1 MPRFNVSQPVLPR
14 VAYILLFSLYIGVF
28 LNLAFYKQAWSLI
41 APDRIGNILFFLS
54 MPIVALCVINSVVT
68 LASFFWLDRITI
80 ALFIIV
86 AAIAQYFIQHYGIV
100 LDRSMITNMVDTTP
114 AESLALLTPKMILV
128 IFFTGF
134 FMAAPAFWPAFKK
147 SVPVWKGLLQ
157 RGISLV
163 ISVAL
168 IALIAMFF
176 YKDYAS
182 LIRNNHQL
190 LKSLSPSNFIAAS
203 LSYYNHHERANL
215 PRVKIGEDAHQR
227 PQMLNGPKKNLT
239 ILVVGETSRAAN
251 FSLGGYPRST
261 NPLLAE
267 EDVVYFPEVSSCG
280 TSTAVSVP
288 CMFSNMPRRHYDDA
302 LASHQEGLLDIIQ
315 RAGLSVLWHE
325 NDAGCK
331 GACDRVLNQDMTALN
346 LPGMC
351 IKGECYDE
359 VLFHGLETYINQ
371 LQGNGV
377 IVLHT
382 IGSHGPT
389 YNHRYPPAFR
399 KFTPTCETKQIQ
411 ECSQEQLIN
420 TYDNTILYAD
430 YIVDKAIELLKAHQE
445 KFTTSLVYL
454 SDHGESLGEKGVYLH
469 GLPYAIA
476 PEFQTRVPLLI
487 WLSPDYQQRYA
498 VDYTCLNRLATS
510 QKYSQDNLFST
521 MLGMTGVQ
529 TREYV
534 AADDILATCRNQPAQ
549 NKSDKAPDRTLKQ

>member
-14 VAYILLFSLYIGVF
+14 AAFILLFSLYIAVF
-28 LNLAFYKQAWSLI
+28 LNFPFYKQAWSLI

-68 LASFFWLDRITI
+68 LASFFWLDRITL
-80 ALFIIV
+80 ALFIVV

-134 FMAAPAFWPAFKK
+134 FMAALTFWPAFRK

-157 RGISLV
+157 RGLSLV

-182 LIRNNHQL
+182 LIRNNHEL

-203 LSYYNHHERANL
+203 LSYYNHRERANL
-215 PRVKIGEDAHQR
+215 PLVKIGEDAHQR

-239 ILVVGETSRAAN
+239 ILIVGETSRAAN
-251 FSLGGYPRST
+251 FSLGGYPRPT
-261 NPLLAE
+261 NPLLTE
-267 EDVVYFPEVSSCG
+267 EDVVYFPDVASCG

-331 GACDRVLNQDMTALN
+331 GACDRVPNQDMTALN
-346 LPGMC
+346 LPEMC

-359 VLFHGLETYINQ
+359 VLFHGLEAYINQ
-371 LQGNGV
+371 LKGNGV

-420 TYDNTILYAD
+420 TYDNTLLYAD

-487 WLSPDYQQRYA
+487 WLSPDYQQRYG

-510 QKYSQDNLFST
+510 QKHSQDNLFST

-534 AADDILATCRNQPAQ
+534 AADDILATCRNQLAQ
-549 NKSDKAPDRTLKQ
+549 NKSDKAPDRALKQ

>member
-1 MPRFNVSQPVLPR
+1 
-14 VAYILLFSLYIGVF
+14 
-28 LNLAFYKQAWSLI
+28 
-41 APDRIGNILFFLS
+41 
-54 MPIVALCVINSVVT
+54 
-68 LASFFWLDRITI
+68 
-80 ALFIIV
+80 
-86 AAIAQYFIQHYGIV
+86 
-100 LDRSMITNMVDTTP
+100 
-114 AESLALLTPKMILV
+114 
-128 IFFTGF
+128 
-134 FMAAPAFWPAFKK
+134 
-147 SVPVWKGLLQ
+147 
-157 RGISLV
+157 
-163 ISVAL
+163 
-168 IALIAMFF
+168 MFF

-203 LSYYNHHERANL
+203 LSYYNHRERANL
-215 PRVKIGEDAHQR
+215 PLVKIGEDAHQR

-239 ILVVGETSRAAN
+239 ILVVGETSRTAN
-251 FSLGGYPRST
+251 FSLGGYPRPT

-267 EDVVYFPEVSSCG
+267 EDVVYFPDVASCG

-302 LASHQEGLLDIIQ
+302 LATHQEGLLDIIQ

-325 NDAGCK
+325 NDGGCK
-331 GACDRVLNQDMTALN
+331 GACDRVPNRDMTALN

-359 VLFHGLETYINQ
+359 VLFHGLETYIKQ

-389 YNHRYPPAFR
+389 YNHRYPPAFS

-521 MLGMTGVQ
+521 MLDMTGVQ

-534 AADDILATCRNQPAQ
+534 AADDLLATCRNTPAE
-549 NKSDKAPDRTLKQ
+549 K

>member
-1 MPRFNVSQPVLPR
+1 MPRFTISQPVMRR
-14 VAYILLFSLYIGVF
+14 VTFIILFSIYISVF
-28 LNLAFYKQAWSLI
+28 LNLAFYRQAYSLI
-41 APDRIGNILFFLS
+41 PLNELKNILFLFS
-54 MPIVALCVINSVVT
+54 MPLVAFSVINIVVT
-68 LASFFWLDRITI
+68 IASFLWLDRITI
-80 ALFIIV
+80 ALFIFV
-86 AAIAQYFIQHYGIV
+86 SATAQYFIQHYGII

-114 AESLALLTPKMILV
+114 AESMALLTPKMIVV
-128 IFFTGF
+128 IFFTGI
-134 FMAAPAFWPAFKK
+134 FMAVLAFWPAFKK
-147 SVPVWKGLLQ
+147 SVPVWKGVLERAL
-157 RGISLV
+157 SLV
-163 ISVAL
+163 ISVVL
-168 IALIAMFF
+168 IAVIAMLF

-182 LIRNNHQL
+182 LFRNNHEL
-190 LKSLSPSNFIAAS
+190 VKSLSPSNFIAAS
-203 LSYYNHHERANL
+203 LSYYNHRERANL
-215 PRVKIGEDAHQR
+215 PLVKIGEDAHQL
-227 PQMLNGPKKNLT
+227 PHMLNGPKKNLT

-251 FSLGGYPRST
+251 FSLGGYSRPT

-267 EDVVYFPEVSSCG
+267 DDVVYFPDVSSCG

-288 CMFSNMPRRHYDDA
+288 CMFSNMPRKHYDDS

-315 RAGLSVLWHE
+315 RAGLSVLWNE

-331 GACDRVLNQDMTALN
+331 GACDRVPNQDMTALN

-359 VLFHGLETYINQ
+359 VLFHGLEEYIKQ
-371 LQGNGV
+371 LQGNGL

-411 ECSQEQLIN
+411 ECSQAQLIN

-445 KFTTSLVYL
+445 EFTTSLVYL

-476 PEFQTRVPLLI
+476 PEAQTRVPLLI

-498 VDYTCLNRLATS
+498 VDYKCLSQQATT

-521 MLGMTGVQ
+521 MLGITGVQ

-534 AADDILATCRNQPAQ
+534 SSDDIVATCRN
-549 NKSDKAPDRTLKQ
+549 KQGQK

>member
-1 MPRFNVSQPVLPR
+1 MPRFTISQPVMHR
-14 VAYILLFSLYIGVF
+14 VTFIILFSIYISVF
-28 LNLAFYKQAWSLI
+28 LNLAFYRQAYSLI
-41 APDRIGNILFFLS
+41 PLYELKNILFLFS
-54 MPIVALCVINSVVT
+54 MPLVAFSVINIVVT
-68 LASFFWLDRITI
+68 IASFLWLDRITI
-80 ALFIIV
+80 ALFIFV
-86 AAIAQYFIQHYGIV
+86 SATAQYFIQHYGII

-114 AESLALLTPKMILV
+114 AESMALLTPKMIVV
-128 IFFTGF
+128 IFFTGI
-134 FMAAPAFWPAFKK
+134 FMAVLAFWPAFKK
-147 SVPVWKGLLQ
+147 SVPVWKGVLERAL
-157 RGISLV
+157 SLV
-163 ISVAL
+163 ISVVL
-168 IALIAMFF
+168 IAVIAMLF

-182 LIRNNHQL
+182 LFRNNHEL
-190 LKSLSPSNFIAAS
+190 VKSLSPSNFIAAS
-203 LSYYNHHERANL
+203 LSYYNHRERANL
-215 PRVKIGEDAHQR
+215 PLVKIGEDAHQL
-227 PQMLNGPKKNLT
+227 PHMLNGPKKNLT

-251 FSLGGYPRST
+251 FSLGGYSRPT

-267 EDVVYFPEVSSCG
+267 DDVVYFPDVSSCG

-288 CMFSNMPRRHYDDA
+288 CMFSNMPRKHYDDA

-315 RAGLSVLWHE
+315 RAGLSVLWNE

-331 GACDRVLNQDMTALN
+331 GACDRVPNQDMTALN

-359 VLFHGLETYINQ
+359 VLFHGLEEYIKQ
-371 LQGNGV
+371 LQGNGL

-411 ECSQEQLIN
+411 ECSQAQLIN

-445 KFTTSLVYL
+445 EFTTSLVYL

-476 PEFQTRVPLLI
+476 PEAQTRVPLLI

-498 VDYTCLNRLATS
+498 VDYKCLSQQATT

-521 MLGMTGVQ
+521 MLGITGVQ

-534 AADDILATCRNQPAQ
+534 SSDDIVASCRN
-549 NKSDKAPDRTLKQ
+549 KSGQK